1 VKSDFQEGKAL
12 KLSVIILCWNDWK
25 VIEDCLRSIYASTRS
40 LELEVIVSDNGS
52 TDGSIEFIS
61 KNFPEVHLIQNGK
74 NLRFAKG
81 NNVGIRASQ
90 GEYALILNPDTII
103 HAGALER
110 IVAFADRH
118 PEAGAFGCRVL
129 NADGTYQGCIW
140 PFPTPGSEWRQA
152 LGLRWLGYLSEAFHP
167 GAYVK
172 WKGETERTVGYPAGC
187 CVLIRNELLKRLG
200 GFDEQFFYYYEET
213 DLCRRVWDAGYP
225 ILYTPTASITHL
237 GGQSTHKK
245 FPPIGFAI
253 DRQVT
258 RYLYFYKYYGE
269 RGVRSARRSVLA
281 GLILRRLA
289 EGLLQ
294 LVKPSDHGKQHL
306 EFLGTLFE
314 WNSRVDPVRLAKN
327 GDEPELHV
335 KPLGRVLE
343 R

>member
-1 VKSDFQEGKAL
+1 M
-12 KLSVIILCWNDWK
+12 KLSVIILCWNDLK
-25 VIEDCLRSIYASTRS
+25 VIEDCLRSIYSSTRS

-52 TDGSIEFIS
+52 TDGSIDFII
-61 KNFPEVHLIQNGK
+61 KNFPQVRLIQNGR

-81 NNVGIRASQ
+81 NNVGIHASQ

-103 HAGALER
+103 HEGALETM
-110 IVAFADRH
+110 VAFADQH

-140 PFPTPGSEWRQA
+140 PFPTPGSEWRRA
-152 LGLRWLGYLSEAFHP
+152 LGLRSLAYLSEAFHP
-167 GAYVK
+167 GAYVT
-172 WKGETERTVGYPAGC
+172 WKGETERAVGYPAGC
-187 CVLIRNELLKRLG
+187 CLLIRNNLLKKLG

-213 DLCRRVWDAGYP
+213 DLCRRIWDAGYP
-225 ILYTPTASITHL
+225 ILYTPKASITHL

-269 RGVRSARRSVLA
+269 RGVRSSRRSILA
-281 GLILRRLA
+281 GLLLRRFAARLSYMA
-289 EGLLQ
+289 R
-294 LVKPSDHGKQHL
+294 PSDAGKQNL
-306 EFLGTLFE
+306 EFLRTLFA
-314 WNSRVDPVRLAKN
+314 WNLRVDPVRLAKN
-327 GDEPELHV
+327 GEEPELHV